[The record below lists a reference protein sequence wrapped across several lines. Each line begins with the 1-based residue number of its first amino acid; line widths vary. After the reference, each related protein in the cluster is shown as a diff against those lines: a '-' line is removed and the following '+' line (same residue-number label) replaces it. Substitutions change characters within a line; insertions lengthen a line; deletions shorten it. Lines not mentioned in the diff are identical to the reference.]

1 MKMRTLA
8 GCLGGLAIFLTLGNQ
23 SSAATINQRE
33 WRQQARIWRGF
44 QSGDLTRQ
52 EFRQLERQQALIHRS
67 EARARRD
74 CDFTARERRRIQS
87 QQNRASRNIFRQS
100 HDRQYW
106 R

>member
-1 MKMRTLA
+1 MKTRILTA
-8 GCLGGLAIFLTLGNQ
+8 FAAGLAIFLMLGNQ

-33 WRQQARIWRGF
+33 WRQQARIWHGF
-44 QSGDLTRQ
+44 RSGDLTPR
-52 EFRQLERQQALIHRS
+52 EFRQLERQQGLIRRS

-74 CDFTARERRRIQS
+74 CNFSARERFRIQRL
-87 QQNRASRNIFRQS
+87 QNRASRNIFRQR

>member
-1 MKMRTLA
+1 MKMRVPA
-8 GCLGGLAIFLTLGNQ
+8 ACVGGLAIFLSLGNQ

-33 WRQQARIWRGF
+33 SRQQARIWKGF
-44 QSGDLTRQ
+44 RSGDLTRQ
-52 EFRQLERQQALIHRS
+52 EFRQLERQQALIHRN

-74 CDFTARERRRIQS
+74 SDFTTRERLRIQN

-100 HDRQYW
+100 HDGQYW

>member
-1 MKMRTLA
+1 MRILA
-8 GCLGGLAIFLTLGNQ
+8 ACVGGLAVSLTLGNQ

-44 QSGDLTRQ
+44 RSGDLTRQ

-74 CDFTARERRRIQS
+74 GDFTARERLRVKR
-87 QQNRASRNIFRQS
+87 QQNRVSRNISRQI
-100 HDRQYW
+100 HDGQYW

>member
-1 MKMRTLA
+1 MKTRILTALT
-8 GCLGGLAIFLTLGNQ
+8 GGFAILLMLGNP

-44 QSGDLTRQ
+44 RSGDLTPR
-52 EFRQLERQQALIHRS
+52 EFRRLERQQGLIRRS
-67 EARARRD
+67 EARELRD
-74 CDFTARERRRIQS
+74 CNFTARERARIQRL
-87 QQNRASRNIFRQS
+87 QNRASRNIFRQR

>member
-1 MKMRTLA
+1 MKTRILTALV
-8 GCLGGLAIFLTLGNQ
+8 GGLAIFLTLGNQ

-33 WRQQARIWRGF
+33 WQQQRRIWRGF
-44 QSGDLTRQ
+44 RTGDLTPR
-52 EFRQLERQQALIHRS
+52 EFRQLERQQGLIQRS

-74 CDFTARERRRIQS
+74 GDFTARERFRIQR

-100 HDRQYW
+100 HDRQSW